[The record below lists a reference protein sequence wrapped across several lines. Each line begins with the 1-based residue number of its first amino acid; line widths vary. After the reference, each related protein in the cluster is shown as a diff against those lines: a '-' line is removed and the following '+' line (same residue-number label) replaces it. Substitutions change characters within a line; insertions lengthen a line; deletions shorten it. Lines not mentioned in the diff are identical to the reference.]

1 MIIEFTGLPGVG
13 KSRVISELI
22 DQLKEKVVC
31 DIPFFLFKIKKKNLL
46 NIFLIDI
53 LIFFNLFK
61 LKKNDYLFLLKSFKK
76 IINDSNTFFHKINIF
91 RNIIKSL
98 IIFRLIEYN
107 DEIFLLDEGTTHIL
121 FYLFSV
127 NEKSDIICDYNSFYD
142 LLPKPNKLIV
152 VDEKDNVIVNRI
164 KLRGPDSHRRI
175 IFNDPNILNFVRS
188 SRNIIEF
195 VKRNNKNHLVY
206 NNLNTDKINI
216 SLIKKE
222 IFKKNV

>member
-13 KSRVISELI
+13 KSRVISELM
-22 DQLKEKVVC
+22 DQLEEKVVC
-31 DIPFFLFKIKKKNLL
+31 DIPFFLFKIKKKNIF
-46 NIFLIDI
+46 NIFIIDV

-61 LKKNDYLFLLKSFKK
+61 LKKNDCLFLFKSFKK
-76 IINDSNTFFHKINIF
+76 IINDSNNFFHKINIF

-107 DEIFLLDEGTTHIL
+107 NEIFILDEGTTHTL

-127 NEKSDIICDYNSFYD
+127 NEKSDIIYDFNSFYD

-152 VDEKDNVIVNRI
+152 VDEKDNVIINRI
-164 KLRGPDSHRRI
+164 KLRGPESHRRI
-175 IFNDPNILNFVRS
+175 IFNDTNILNFVRS
-188 SRNIIEF
+188 SRKIIEF
-195 VKRNNKNHLVY
+195 VKKNNKNHLVY

-222 IFKKNV
+222 ILKRNV